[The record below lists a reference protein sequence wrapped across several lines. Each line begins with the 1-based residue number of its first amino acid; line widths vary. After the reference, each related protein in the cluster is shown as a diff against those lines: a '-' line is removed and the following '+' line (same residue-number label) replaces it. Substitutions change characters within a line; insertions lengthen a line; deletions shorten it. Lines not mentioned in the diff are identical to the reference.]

1 MDIYQGIG
9 FIGMVFVV
17 IAYLLLQIN
26 KYTIKSLQYQLLNL
40 VGAILL
46 LISLFVHFN
55 LGSFI
60 IEVFWIIITIYGIA
74 VNIKDKK
81 KKKKETL
88 RNSNETYVI
97 YNFF

>member
-1 MDIYQGIG
+1 MDIYQWIG
-9 FIGMVFVV
+9 FVGMAFVV

-60 IEVFWIIITIYGIA
+60 IEVFWIIITLYGIF
-74 VNIKDKK
+74 VNIKAKK
-81 KKKKETL
+81 KKKA
-88 RNSNETYVI
+88 
-97 YNFF
+97 

>member
-9 FIGMVFVV
+9 FIGMAFVV
-17 IAYLLLQIN
+17 FAYFLLQIN

-40 VGAILL
+40 IGAVLL

-60 IEVFWIIITIYGIA
+60 IEVFWIVITIYGIIM
-74 VNIKDKK
+74 NLKK
-81 KKKKETL
+81 SKTK
-88 RNSNETYVI
+88 I
-97 YNFF
+97 

>member
-1 MDIYQGIG
+1 MDIYQWAG
-9 FIGMVFVV
+9 FTGMLFVV
-17 IAYLLLQIN
+17 LAYLFLQMN

-60 IEVFWIIITIYGIA
+60 IEVFWIIITIYGIV
-74 VNIKDKK
+74 VNLKDKK
-81 KKKKETL
+81 NKKE
-88 RNSNETYVI
+88 E
-97 YNFF
+97 